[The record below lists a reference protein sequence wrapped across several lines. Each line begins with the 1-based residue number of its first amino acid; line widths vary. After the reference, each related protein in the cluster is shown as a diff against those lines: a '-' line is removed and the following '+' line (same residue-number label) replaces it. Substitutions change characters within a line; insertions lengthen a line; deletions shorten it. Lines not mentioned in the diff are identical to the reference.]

1 MHDAVVVCGAQR
13 VRDLDHDVDN
23 FVECE
28 GAGLESPPQAD
39 ALEEL
44 HGDERL
50 TFAVL
55 DVENRAD
62 VGMVERR

>member
-13 VRDLDHDVDN
+13 VRDLHHDVDD
-23 FVECE
+23 FVEGE
-28 GAGLESPPQAD
+28 GAGLEPAPQAD
-39 ALEEL
+39 ALEKL

-50 TFAVL
+50 AFAIL